1 MYRPLRIGWMR
12 PPVNSG
18 DYVVMEKRPWWGQ
31 EGGCEPGP
39 VLLAKYVDH
48 GLSAILGVGFT
59 KNGPGKYLSMDFAEH
74 CLASTMNSL

>member
-1 MYRPLRIGWMR
+1 
-12 PPVNSG
+12 
-18 DYVVMEKRPWWGQ
+18 MEKRPWWGQ

-74 CLASTMNSL
+74 IRAQHNFRTPDELSNQIAQDCDMAEGS